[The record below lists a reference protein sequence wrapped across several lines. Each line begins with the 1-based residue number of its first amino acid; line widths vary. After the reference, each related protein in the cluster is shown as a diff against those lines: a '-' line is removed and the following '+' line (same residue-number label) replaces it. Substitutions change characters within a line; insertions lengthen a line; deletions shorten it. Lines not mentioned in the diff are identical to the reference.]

1 MNNMQFRSS
10 FKALDKDFF
19 NDHFNIDW
27 NVVLK
32 LVKRNGGSSV
42 DRFFKNLWQ
51 YATVTNQLKI

>member
-19 NDHFNIDW
+19 NDYFNIDW

-51 YATVTNQLKI
+51 YATVTNLN